1 MSEAIE
7 VSTTLPASP
16 QTVYQAWLNSQ
27 AHGAF
32 SGSPAQIDPR
42 VGGGFTAWDGYIQG
56 STLELEPYRRI
67 RQAWRTTEFPEGS
80 PDSDLEILL
89 DPVPEGTLI
98 TLVHTQIPDNQ
109 GEEYRQGWLEY
120 YFQPMQ
126 EYFAK
131 K

>member
-27 AHGAF
+27 AHGA
-32 SGSPAQIDPR
+32 SGGAAQIDPR
-42 VGGGFTAWDGYIQG
+42 VGGRFTAWDGYIQG

-80 PDSDLEILL
+80 PDSDLEIRLE
-89 DPVPEGTLI
+89 PVPEGTLI
-98 TLVHTQIPDNQ
+98 TLVHTHIPDNQ

-131 K
+131 FQ

>member
-16 QTVYQAWLNSQ
+16 QAVYQAWLNSQ

-32 SGSPAQIDPR
+32 SGGAAQIDPR
-42 VGGGFTAWDGYIQG
+42 VGGSFTAWDGYIQG

-80 PDSDLEILL
+80 PDSDLEIRLE
-89 DPVPEGTLI
+89 PVPEGTLI
-98 TLVHTQIPDNQ
+98 TLVHTQIPDSQ